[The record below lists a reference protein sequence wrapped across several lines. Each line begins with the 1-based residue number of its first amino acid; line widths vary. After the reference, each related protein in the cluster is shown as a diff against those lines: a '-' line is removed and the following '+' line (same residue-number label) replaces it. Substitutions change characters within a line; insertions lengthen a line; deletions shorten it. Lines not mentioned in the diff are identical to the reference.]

1 MTKDYNTLQRSI
13 DKVVGK
19 IGLQKTIHLL
29 ESFISNTSIKQS
41 GQEKSR
47 MIAQYV
53 IGIAIKEYDLQE
65 ELFFVSYIR
74 EYRDARMSCFHLLRK
89 YTEETQPKIGLAFQC
104 SERTVEYGC
113 GKTAERL
120 AVPQGNTKFVANYMA
135 IEAKLVDFI
144 GKIN

>member
-1 MTKDYNTLQRSI
+1 MKDYNTLQTSI

-53 IGIAIKEYDLQE
+53 IGIAIREYDFSQSA
-65 ELFFVSYIR
+65 F
-74 EYRDARMSCFHLLRK
+74 LL
-89 YTEETQPKIGLAFQC
+89 
-104 SERTVEYGC
+104 
-113 GKTAERL
+113 
-120 AVPQGNTKFVANYMA
+120 
-135 IEAKLVDFI
+135 
-144 GKIN
+144 